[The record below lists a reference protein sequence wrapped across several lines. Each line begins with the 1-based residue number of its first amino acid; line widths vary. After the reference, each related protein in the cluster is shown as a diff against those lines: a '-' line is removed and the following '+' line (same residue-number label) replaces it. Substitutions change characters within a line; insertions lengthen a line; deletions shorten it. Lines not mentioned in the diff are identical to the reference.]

1 MFKHYQIPLSALRG
15 ISIQFNEA
23 IEMGWNKLEYST
35 WCKLNK
41 WLNSCKNEDL
51 LINIIFCEKSTL
63 LTPVKEHVL
72 NSCSIHNDENGFTG
86 YLLKR
91 LEEPELFETTNTK
104 TVKASDYVTNTNY
117 VTTAVPTYTTNTYTI
132 HSEPLTEPSISVG
145 SVCIDKDGI
154 TINGKKVKT
163 EEDPMTNKDFGLNF
177 DFGPVADNSLAV
189 CPFGVA
195 AKTSEGNYCYYD
207 PNKFEIV
214 DCTPFTFDTK
224 KFLFKMPVAIA
235 AVSIGDV
242 IMHHGLPMFVK
253 GVEDEQG
260 RILAVDIAN
269 AEEKYILPMR
279 NMFGFNF
286 VTKVVSLLDM
296 KNCGANADAPFGNML
311 PFLML
316 MKDGKDLDPMMLLM
330 MGGFN
335 GSVNM
340 NAFGPM
346 MQNPLMMYMLMQKN
360 SNLSE
365 MLPFLL
371 MQNTSQMN

>member
-1 MFKHYQIPLSALRG
+1 
-15 ISIQFNEA
+15 
-23 IEMGWNKLEYST
+23 MGWNKLEYSS
-35 WCKLNK
+35 WRKLNK
-41 WLNSCKNEDL
+41 WLNSCKDEDL
-51 LINIIFCEKSTL
+51 LISIIFDEKSTI
-63 LTPVKEHVL
+63 LTPVNGHL
-72 NSCSIHNDENGFTG
+72 DSWSIGNDKNGFTS

-104 TVKASDYVTNTNY
+104 TIRASDYVTTNTNY

-132 HSEPLTEPSISVG
+132 HSEPLTESSISVG

-154 TINGKKVKT
+154 TIGGKKVKT
-163 EEDPMTNKDFGLNF
+163 EEDPMTTKDFGLNF
-177 DFGPVADNSLAV
+177 DFGPVTDNTLAV
-189 CPFGVA
+189 CPFGIA
-195 AKTSEGNYCYYD
+195 AKNPDGGYCYYD
-207 PNKFEIV
+207 PKEKKIM

-235 AVSIGDV
+235 AVTVGDV
-242 IMHHGLPMFVK
+242 IMHRGFPMFVK
-253 GVEDEQG
+253 GVEDEDG
-260 RILAVDIAN
+260 RIMVIDIAE
-269 AEEKYILPMR
+269 AEEKYILPTR
-279 NMFGFNF
+279 NMFGFDF
-286 VTKVVSLLDM
+286 VTKVVSFMDM
-296 KNCGANADAPFGNML
+296 KNTGACADNPFGNML

-330 MGGFN
+330 MSGFN
-335 GSVNM
+335 GSANM

>member
-1 MFKHYQIPLSALRG
+1 M
-15 ISIQFNEA
+15 
-23 IEMGWNKLEYST
+23 
-35 WCKLNK
+35 
-41 WLNSCKNEDL
+41 
-51 LINIIFCEKSTL
+51 
-63 LTPVKEHVL
+63 
-72 NSCSIHNDENGFTG
+72 
-86 YLLKR
+86 
-91 LEEPELFETTNTK
+91 TTNTS
-104 TVKASDYVTNTNY
+104 TGTIRASDYITTTTNTVPDYNY
-117 VTTAVPTYTTNTYTI
+117 STTACPTYTSNTYTI
-132 HSEPLTEPSISVG
+132 HPDPSIMVG
-145 SVCIDKDGI
+145 DVKINKDGI
-154 TINGKKVKT
+154 TIGGKKVKT
-163 EEDPMTNKDFGLNF
+163 EEDPMTTKDFGLNF
-177 DFGPVADNSLAV
+177 DFGPVTDNSLAV
-189 CPFGVA
+189 CPFGIA

-224 KFLFKMPVAIA
+224 KFLFKMPVATA
-235 AVSIGDV
+235 AVFVGDV

-253 GVEDEQG
+253 GIEDEQG
-260 RILAVDIAN
+260 RILAIDIAN

-335 GSVNM
+335 GSANM

-346 MQNPLMMYMLMQKN
+346 MQNPLMMYMLMQKD
-360 SNLSE
+360 SNLSK

-371 MQNTSQMN
+371 MQNTSQTN